1 MRFRENGADIPAE
14 LLNAVSNGDTIFL
27 CGAGVSKRAGLPL
40 FDELTAQI
48 YDAIGERRVDVAAE
62 RRAFDRAEYDRALR
76 SLEKRTLLPRAPS
89 RVRSA
94 VSELKTGRRVGGS
107 SGTGAAI
114 ARRGGTSQ
122 SADNEL

>member
-76 SLEKRTLLPRAPS
+76 SLEKRRFCRGPPLGSVAQCPSCSSQDRAS
-89 RVRSA
+89 SWRIIWHWCSYRA
-94 VSELKTGRRVGGS
+94 TRRDVPKC
-107 SGTGAAI
+107 
-114 ARRGGTSQ
+114 
-122 SADNEL
+122 